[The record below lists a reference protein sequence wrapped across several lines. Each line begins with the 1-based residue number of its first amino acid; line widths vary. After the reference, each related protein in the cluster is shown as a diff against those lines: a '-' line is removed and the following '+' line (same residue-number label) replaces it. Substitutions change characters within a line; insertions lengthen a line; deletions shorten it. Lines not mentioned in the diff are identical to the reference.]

1 MLKMTGL
8 EGKGKHTNKFNMRP
22 TIISEIFEKLI
33 AMRVSGR

>member
-8 EGKGKHTNKFNMRP
+8 AGNGKHTNNFNMRP
-22 TIISEIFEKLI
+22 TIISEIFVKLI

>member
-8 EGKGKHTNKFNMRP
+8 EGKGKHTNNFNMRP